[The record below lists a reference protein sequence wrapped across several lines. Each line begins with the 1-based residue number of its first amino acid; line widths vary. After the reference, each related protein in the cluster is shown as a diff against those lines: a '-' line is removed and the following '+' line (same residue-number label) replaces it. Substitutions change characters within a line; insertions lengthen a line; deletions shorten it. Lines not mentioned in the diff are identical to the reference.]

1 MTKQSTLLMTEGSI
15 PGKMLRFAFPV
26 FIGNLFQQLYN
37 TADALIV
44 GNFLGSTALA
54 AVTGAG
60 NLVFLIT
67 GFFIGLAMGA
77 SVVISTYTGARD
89 KQNIKRA
96 VHTDVALG
104 LISSALMTF
113 VGIVFA
119 PQALRLMD
127 TPADVLPL
135 SILYFRLYFVGAA
148 GMVMYNTFVS
158 ILQAAGDSKHPLY
171 YLMFSSGLNIA
182 LDIIFIKYFH
192 MGVGGAAIATTIAQF
207 CSAGM
212 AMYRLLHVNDDYRL
226 VWRDVKIHKLM
237 LKKIMGIGLPSACQ
251 NSIIGFANV
260 VVQSYINYFG
270 EMAIAGT
277 GAYVKIEGF
286 AFLPITSFAM
296 ALTTFTGQ
304 NRGAGR
310 FDRVKKGAV
319 FGTICSLSIAEII
332 GIVIYILSPI
342 LIAAFDSTPKVVAF
356 GVERARFVSLFY
368 FLLAFSHI
376 MAALFRGLGKSMFPM
391 IVMLFAWCVIRV
403 SILAFTGM
411 VQRTFQM
418 TYFVYP
424 ITWAI
429 SSVIFIAL
437 AYKYFRD
444 LKKGI
449 ITKEL

>member
-15 PGKMLRFAFPV
+15 PGKMIRFAFPV

-44 GNFLGSTALA
+44 GNFIGSKALA

-67 GFFIGLAMGA
+67 GFFIGLSMGA
-77 SVVISTYTGARD
+77 SVVISTYIGARD
-89 KQNIKRA
+89 KGNIKKA
-96 VHTDVALG
+96 VHTDIAIG
-104 LISSALMTF
+104 LISSVIMTF
-113 VGIVFA
+113 VGIIFA
-119 PQALRLMD
+119 PQALRLMN
-127 TPADVLPL
+127 TPVDVLPL
-135 SILYFRLYFVGAA
+135 SVLYFRLYFVGAA

-171 YLMFSSGLNIA
+171 YLMFSSGLNIF
-182 LDIIFIKYFH
+182 LDILFIKYFK

-212 AMYRLLHVNDDYRL
+212 AIYRLIHVDSDYRL
-226 VWRDVKIHKLM
+226 VWRDVKIDRRM

-260 VVQSYINYFG
+260 VVQSYINFFG
-270 EMAIAGT
+270 DMAIAGT

-304 NRGAGR
+304 NRGAGKLN
-310 FDRVKKGAV
+310 RVKRGAV

-332 GIVIYILSPI
+332 GIVIYILAPI
-342 LIAAFDSTPKVVAF
+342 LIAAFDSTPDVVKF

-391 IVMLFAWCVIRV
+391 VVMLVAWCVIRV
-403 SILAFTGM
+403 SILAVAGM
-411 VQRTFQM
+411 IHRTFQM
-418 TYFVYP
+418 TYYVYP

-429 SSVIFIAL
+429 SSVIFVAL
-437 AYKYFRD
+437 AFKYFKD
-444 LKKGI
+444 LNKGI
-449 ITKEL
+449 TSKE

>member
-1 MTKQSTLLMTEGSI
+1 MTEGSI

-77 SVVISTYTGARD
+77 SVVISTYIGARD

>member
-1 MTKQSTLLMTEGSI
+1 MTDGSI

-77 SVVISTYTGARD
+77 SVVISTYIGARD
-89 KQNIKRA
+89 KENIKKA

-104 LISSALMTF
+104 LISSVLMTF

-135 SILYFRLYFVGAA
+135 SVLYFRLYFVGAA

-171 YLMFSSGLNIA
+171 YLMLSSGLNIA

-212 AMYRLLHVNDDYRL
+212 AMYRLLHVDDDYRL
-226 VWRDVKIHKLM
+226 IWRDVKLNKFM

-319 FGTICSLSIAEII
+319 FGTICSLSIAELI
-332 GIVIYILSPI
+332 GIFIYILSPI

-356 GVERARFVSLFY
+356 GVERARFVSLFF

-391 IVMLFAWCVIRV
+391 IVMLVAWCVIRV

-411 VQRTFQM
+411 IHRTFQM
-418 TYFVYP
+418 TYYVYP

-437 AYKYFRD
+437 AFKYFHD

-449 ITKEL
+449 ISKEL